1 MYAERDIFGPAS
13 LSIVATRSSDKVS
26 DVLDFILHLYYYGRI
41 SARCGASVDRNKT
54 LSASQSK
61 TSRTPPAAR
70 GPKAVLRLPDV
81 VALKRTSW
89 PLNQRRLPT
98 RQASATI
105 RNYQGKLAM
114 VKSGRIR

>member
-1 MYAERDIFGPAS
+1 MRRVCRSQQDTVYESEQNIED
-13 LSIVATRSSDKVS
+13 AT
-26 DVLDFILHLYYYGRI
+26 
-41 SARCGASVDRNKT
+41 
-54 LSASQSK
+54 
-61 TSRTPPAAR
+61 AAR